1 MYIGSIK
8 LEDTNYQMKRTLLF
22 LSISI
27 ASVISQAQVTAILFP
42 SAAKQFYIDDVW
54 KTTFINT
61 STSTMNV
68 VVQFQISEANKSGSN
83 VLIINSPVLTFSPGA
98 NHITATEG
106 ATGKWQYGGNEPG
119 SILQA
124 TGKLPYGTYLFCARI
139 FAAATS
145 KSLGENCNEDLE
157 VAPMLPPQLSFPTN
171 GDTVSM
177 NYPILTWI
185 PPRPL
190 SGLNVTYSLV
200 LTKIEGNESPS
211 QALQQN
217 PPLVNL
223 TDLSNT
229 NLTYPAT
236 APALQPGVNYAWQ
249 VAASYEGYSL
259 GTTDIWE
266 FTLKPPPP
274 PPSDVVIYPMA
285 NKISD
290 GHYYVTRGIFR
301 FAYINKANDKNLKYV
316 IKRMDKKENLKDLP
330 EVSISPGTNKLQV
343 DLRKNAGLKKDQYY
357 DLQIT
362 DGKGHVYK
370 LLYYYIND

>member
-1 MYIGSIK
+1 
-8 LEDTNYQMKRTLLF
+8 MKKTLL
-22 LSISI
+22 LILVII
-27 ASVISQAQVTAILFP
+27 ASVISQAQVAAVLFP
-42 SAAKQFYIDDVW
+42 SVAKQFYIDDVW

-61 STSTMNV
+61 STSTINV
-68 VVQFQISEANKSGSN
+68 VVQFQVSEANKSSSN
-83 VLIINSPVLTFSPGA
+83 VLTINTHVLTFSPGA
-98 NHITATEG
+98 NHITAAEG
-106 ATGKWQYGGNEPG
+106 AAGKWIYGGNEQG

-139 FAAATS
+139 FAATTN

-157 VAPMLPPQLSFPTN
+157 VAPMLPPQLSFPAN
-171 GDTVSM
+171 GDTVTM
-177 NYPILTWI
+177 NYPVLTWI

-190 SGLNVTYSLV
+190 SGLNITYSLV
-200 LTKIEGNESPS
+200 LTKIEGSESPS
-211 QALQQN
+211 QALLQN
-217 PPLVNL
+217 PPLINL
-223 TDLSNT
+223 SNLSNT

-259 GTTDIWE
+259 GTTDVWI

-274 PPSDVVIYPMA
+274 PPSDIVIYPVA

-290 GHYYVTRGIFR
+290 GHYYVTRGILR
-301 FAYINKANDKNLKYV
+301 FAYINKANDKKLKYV
-316 IKRMDKKENLKDLP
+316 IKVMGKKENLKRLP
-330 EVSISPGTNKLQV
+330 EVSINPGTNKLQV

-362 DGKGHVYK
+362 DSKGQVYK